1 MGWQGLGGRRERVPG
16 RGRGGG
22 GTRVGGWG
30 GGGGRGG
37 GGAGGQAVRRSH
49 RSGRSPLKPSGG
61 RFGLRPGAHA
71 FCRVKKALDP

>member
-16 RGRGGG
+16 GPAPPPAPPPPAR
-22 GTRVGGWG
+22 
-30 GGGGRGG
+30 
-37 GGAGGQAVRRSH
+37 RRSR

-71 FCRVKKALDP
+71 FCRVKKVLDP